1 NAQHHGT
8 VPVRLASVGLTAQH
22 FDPAAATMPD
32 ESKRLTTFSGGVV
45 AADTIHI
52 TIGDATSDQ
61 YDVRGFGVYLDDG
74 TLFATY
80 SQQDIILSKS
90 ASAMLLLAIDV
101 RFVDTDA
108 TQLTFGETSW
118 NNPPATQTVAGVL
131 TLSSN
136 AQAIAGLEDRSA
148 IPPTALK
155 ATLDHRLGEAAP
167 SDYAKTLLAS
177 ADAPTLR

>member
-1 NAQHHGT
+1 MTPLQITITPQGRAALVNAEHHGT

-90 ASAMLLLAIDV
+90 ASAMLLL
-101 RFVDTDA
+101 
-108 TQLTFGETSW
+108 
-118 NNPPATQTVAGVL
+118 
-131 TLSSN
+131 
-136 AQAIAGLEDRSA
+136 
-148 IPPTALK
+148 
-155 ATLDHRLGEAAP
+155 
-167 SDYAKTLLAS
+167 
-177 ADAPTLR
+177 